1 MEEEGKILIEESEE
15 RWRREG
21 KDKDGRIAEGER
33 RKLNVGG
40 GGEEGGDK
48 PEKDNLLHNVLY

>member
-21 KDKDGRIAEGER
+21 KDKDGRTAEGER
-33 RKLNVGG
+33 
-40 GGEEGGDK
+40 EGS
-48 PEKDNLLHNVLY
+48 